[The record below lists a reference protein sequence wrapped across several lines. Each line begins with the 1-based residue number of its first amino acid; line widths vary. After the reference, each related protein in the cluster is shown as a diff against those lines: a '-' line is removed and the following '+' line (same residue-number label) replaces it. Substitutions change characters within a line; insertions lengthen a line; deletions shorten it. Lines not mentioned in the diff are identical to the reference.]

1 MIRRFFNNYPL
12 LSNCAVYGTM
22 CVGAEAS
29 QQYVTKRY
37 LNPTTPPEP
46 IDTAALGR
54 YAILGTCIN
63 PNILYFWYKWLD
75 KAFTGKSAQIVVKK
89 VLIDQFCMT
98 PPLYAIFYTSM
109 SLMEGK
115 DDIFAELREKF
126 LPTFQTSCIFWL
138 PAQTIN
144 FFFLPPAARVIF
156 VGTCSFVWINI
167 LCWLKRSDLNAE
179 SSLAVAPAVAVKEEK
194 EL

>member
-1 MIRRFFNNYPL
+1 
-12 LSNCAVYGTM
+12 
-22 CVGAEAS
+22 
-29 QQYVTKRY
+29 
-37 LNPTTPPEP
+37 
-46 IDTAALGR
+46 
-54 YAILGTCIN
+54 
-63 PNILYFWYKWLD
+63 
-75 KAFTGKSAQIVVKK
+75 
-89 VLIDQFCMT
+89 
-98 PPLYAIFYTSM
+98 M

>member
-54 YAILGTCIN
+54 YAILGTC
-63 PNILYFWYKWLD
+63 
-75 KAFTGKSAQIVVKK
+75 
-89 VLIDQFCMT
+89 
-98 PPLYAIFYTSM
+98 M